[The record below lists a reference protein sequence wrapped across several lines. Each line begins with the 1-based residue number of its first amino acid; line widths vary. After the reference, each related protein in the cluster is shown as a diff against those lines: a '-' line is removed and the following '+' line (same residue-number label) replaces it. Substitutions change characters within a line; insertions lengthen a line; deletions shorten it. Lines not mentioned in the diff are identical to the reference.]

1 MAMASRCAR
10 RLDRPPSNIRTVSDQ
25 LCPSGVVVS
34 LPDAPLDDHIG
45 VVEVLIQEGLT
56 TFALPASCEAFAD
69 VVAIFGARAAF
80 GATRVVDADGVR
92 LAAGRGARFVLADVA
107 TAEVAGAAW
116 EAGLPWHGAAMT
128 PTEVRAAL
136 ALPDGRVLLYPA
148 DVTGHAIAQR
158 LKELGLI
165 ERVVALGGVGA
176 YAAGEW
182 LKAGAQA
189 VCVDSTLLADAYS
202 GGSLGQ
208 LRDRCS
214 SFVAVNRRQ
223 SS

>member
-1 MAMASRCAR
+1 M
-10 RLDRPPSNIRTVSDQ
+10 RTVSDQ

-34 LPDAPLDDHIG
+34 LPDASLDDHVGAI
-45 VVEVLIQEGLT
+45 EVLIQEGLT
-56 TFALPASCEAFAD
+56 SFALPAACEAFAD
-69 VVAIFGARAAF
+69 VVAIFGARAVV
-80 GATRVVDADGVR
+80 GATRVVDVDGVR
-92 LAAGRGARFVLADVA
+92 LAAERGARFVLAAVA
-107 TAEVAGAAW
+107 SAAVAAAAQ
-116 EAGLPWHGAAMT
+116 EAGLPCHGAAMT

-136 ALPDGRVLLYPA
+136 DLPGGGVLLYPA
-148 DVTGHAIAQR
+148 DVTGHAIAPR

-165 ERVVALGGVGA
+165 DRIVALGGVGA

-189 VCVDSTLLADAYS
+189 VCVDSTLLGDAYS

>member
-1 MAMASRCAR
+1 M
-10 RLDRPPSNIRTVSDQ
+10 RTVSDQ

-34 LPDAPLDDHIG
+34 LPDAPLDDHVGAI
-45 VVEVLIQEGLT
+45 EVLIQEGLT
-56 TFALPASCEAFAD
+56 TFALPAACEAFAG
-69 VVAIFGARAAF
+69 VVAIFGARAVV
-80 GATRVVDADGVR
+80 GATRVADADGVR
-92 LAAGRGARFVLADVA
+92 LAAERGARFVLADVA
-107 TAEVAGAAW
+107 SVEVASAAQ
-116 EAGLPWHGAAMT
+116 EAGLPCHGSAMT
-128 PTEVRAAL
+128 PAEVRAAL

-148 DVTGHAIAQR
+148 DVTGHAIAPR
-158 LKELGLI
+158 LRELGVI

-189 VCVDSTLLADAYS
+189 VCVDSTLLGDAYS